1 MCLRVRLELGVL
13 LAVASVT
20 GCLYDPADR
29 CGPHER
35 LSDGDTCVCEADAVV
50 VSVAGELDA
59 LAAPQLDDFL
69 APYVAERPS
78 LLVLDL
84 SGVTFL
90 DSTGLGVVIKA
101 LKHVREHGG
110 EVAAVYTSPR
120 VAKVFQITGID
131 QAMVVGASVE
141 AVVAGRS

>member
-1 MCLRVRLELGVL
+1 MDLELD
-13 LAVASVT
+13 SS
-20 GCLYDPADR
+20 
-29 CGPHER
+29 R
-35 LSDGDTCVCEADAVV
+35 LADAVV

-78 LLVLDL
+78 LLVLGL